1 MTKVYNTE
9 LTEPDELLC
18 HYPGE
23 NNIQPTNLELDLEDG
38 ELTAGYNPN
47 VGGRAYP
54 ESVGNRRTLWF
65 PIPCLTATAANA
77 LLEDAKPIAQRILD
91 GATIEW
97 NGNNLVGVLTSD
109 AQAACDELAALCDEG
124 NFSEADYAVQYD
136 AGDWFAGEGSSE
148 VVAERLRITAAT
160 TDEQIAAMTRA
171 EEEDARDSASI
182 YGYLLLAGTGEYL
195 TGVRDEL
202 REAAE
207 DEGEDPVEQPDA
219 FDRAVD
225 DRRNVRLADLRG
237 TGPDE
242 RG

>member
-1 MTKVYNTE
+1 MTKVYVTK

-18 HYPGE
+18 QYPGQ
-23 NNIQPTNLELDLEDG
+23 NGPQSTNLELDLQDG

-47 VGGRAYP
+47 INGYP
-54 ESVGNRRTLWF
+54 ESVAHGRTLWF
-65 PIPCLTATAANA
+65 SIPCLTATAANR

-91 GATIEW
+91 AAAIELD
-97 NGNNLVGVLTSD
+97 GNNFVGVLTSD
-109 AQAACDELAALCDEG
+109 ADAALDELAALCDEG

-136 AGDWFAGEGSSE
+136 AGDWFAGEGNSE

-160 TDEQIAAMTRA
+160 TDEQIAAMTHA
-171 EEEDARDSASI
+171 EEEDARNSASI
-182 YGYLLLAGTGEYL
+182 YGYVLLTGTGEYL

-237 TGPDE
+237 TDPDE